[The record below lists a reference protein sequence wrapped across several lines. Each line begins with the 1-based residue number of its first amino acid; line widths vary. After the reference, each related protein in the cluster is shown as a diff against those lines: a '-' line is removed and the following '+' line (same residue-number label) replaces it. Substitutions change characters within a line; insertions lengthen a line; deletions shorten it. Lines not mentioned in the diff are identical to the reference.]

1 MFFLWNIFLQ
11 INPLPKTSKKHF
23 RCVYRSDKREKMLR
37 GKIYMGQYRGT
48 LLSPQKSSCKK
59 KERSLL
65 YLWKF
70 RTIFLMFCRRRDMR
84 TTKSDWDPFCPFIK
98 YWGVGRWARF
108 GHFCSKIYHHCIQP
122 SIRNNLTPI
131 IMSFWSTPLGF
142 NIFEA
147 LQYPGIT
154 GQNWP
159 LSREILGYRDLSSF
173 KIKEN

>member
-108 GHFCSKIYHHCIQP
+108 SHFCSKIHHH
-122 SIRNNLTPI
+122 SIRPSVHTIWHPSSIHSEQLHTTPGKD
-131 IMSFWSTPLGF
+131 SLYTES
-142 NIFEA
+142 
-147 LQYPGIT
+147 
-154 GQNWP
+154 
-159 LSREILGYRDLSSF
+159 DLRP
-173 KIKEN
+173 